1 MLRAL
6 LLAVVA
12 LGTNAAFAGAPQ
24 AQSREDA
31 LAIVAR
37 TARAHGYE
45 LRHYEL
51 STSSHELSED
61 GTEWSFHYACIP
73 APVSADCRFLV
84 TVNRL
89 TGFATFLPGE

>member
-1 MLRAL
+1 MLRTS

-12 LGTNAAFAGAPQ
+12 LVINAGFAGAPQ
-24 AQSREDA
+24 AQSREEA
-31 LAIVAR
+31 LAVVAR
-37 TARAHGYE
+37 TARAHGFE
-45 LRHYEL
+45 LKHYEL

-73 APVSADCRFLV
+73 APVSPGCRFLV

-89 TGFATFLPGE
+89 TGFATFLPRE